1 MNKFKSYAAV
11 RPWLAA
17 MLLAVFVAGC
27 GGGGG
32 GGTDGAPVV
41 TAAPGVVIVPGVVG
55 ATDGA
60 ATDPSVRTASP
71 GSGATNVPTS
81 QAFGIGTR
89 VTVIFSQAMDPATL
103 NSDPAGRLL
112 TFTLK
117 QTLAGTSVAGTVS
130 MNAPANTVAT
140 FTPSAALI
148 PSTSYIASV
157 TTAAK
162 NAAGTAMA
170 NPVVWSFTTAAVA
183 VAGLVPVNLGSAGSF
198 AILSKSGI
206 STIPTSAIT
215 GDIGVSPI
223 AQVALTGFSETMDP
237 SNTFSTSTQVVGKI
251 YAADYTPPTPSKMT
265 TAIGDMETAYTDA
278 AGRTLP
284 DFTELGAGAIGG
296 KTLAPGLYKW
306 GTNVLISTDVTLN
319 GSATDVWI
327 FQIAQNL
334 SQASATNVKL
344 TGGAL
349 AKNVFWQVAGAA
361 IIETTAHFEGII
373 LSKTAINVKTN
384 ASVKGRLLAQT
395 DVTLEQNAVTQ
406 PAP

>member
-1 MNKFKSYAAV
+1 MNKFKGYAAV
-11 RPWLAA
+11 RPWFAA
-17 MLLAVFVAGC
+17 MLLAFFVAGC

-32 GGTDGAPVV
+32 GAVATVV

-81 QAFGIGTR
+81 QAVGIGTR

-103 NSDPAGRLL
+103 NSDPAGTLL

-117 QTLAGTSVAGTVS
+117 QTLAGTNVAGTVE
-130 MNAPANTVAT
+130 MNADNTVAT
-140 FTPSAALI
+140 FKPSAALI
-148 PSTSYIASV
+148 PSTSYTASV
-157 TTAAK
+157 STAAK
-162 NAAGTAMA
+162 NAAGKAMA
-170 NPVVWSFTTAAVA
+170 NPVVWSFTTAALA

-206 STIPTSAIT
+206 STVPSSLVT

-223 AQVALTGFSETMDP
+223 AQVALTGFAETMHS

-284 DFTELGAGAIGG
+284 DHTELGAGQIGSL
-296 KTLAPGLYKW
+296 TLAPGLYKW

-327 FQIAQNL
+327 FQISQNL